1 MQPLPLPTAIFQ
13 EIVIGGAQES
23 GLLIVGDLPTSGS
36 SVTATLRNV
45 GRVSVILD
53 RRVDDGTDSEG
64 LAWSTWTWVPGSLR
78 PIDEEVN
85 VKQPEAT
92 WKVIRNQ
99 GNGTPLRRTLYA
111 GDNEERARKIYEV
124 WSVGIQRGSLQ
135 LIKAGTVISE
145 TRAPRRIL

>member
-13 EIVIGGAQES
+13 EIAAEYSGGAQES

-36 SVTATLRNV
+36 SVTATLLSV

-78 PIDEEVN
+78 PIEEIVA
-85 VKQPEAT
+85 QPPL
-92 WKVIRNQ
+92 WQVVR
-99 GNGTPLRRTLYA
+99 GNGQQTRSLYA
-111 GDNEERARKIYEV
+111 GDDETRARHLYEV
-124 WSVGIQRGSLQ
+124 WSTGIRSGWCRL
-135 LIKAGTVISE
+135 LHNGVCESE